1 MGFGCFEGKKSFQEV
16 WGYLLN
22 FEWLQSFGAKEK
34 GPLQSLGFF
43 SGIFGVFGAV
53 YDLIINSF

>member
-22 FEWLQSFGAKEK
+22 FEWLQSFGVKEK

-43 SGIFGVFGAV
+43 QGFLECLERFMT
-53 YDLIINSF
+53 